1 MDLEKALAFT
11 DALVFAKSGVHLSD
25 LQQAMLRESWSW
37 QRQSYEQI
45 ADTYG
50 YSPTYLKHD
59 VGPKLWKFLSE
70 VLGEKVNKKSFR
82 AAIERQFLL
91 EHETSQPEQSFGQMP
106 TKTISQIQEQT
117 RAQEPYQVPNTIN
130 EVGTKD
136 RQDWGEVLDVSF
148 FYGRQQELAQLQQ
161 FVMVERCRL
170 VALLGLG
177 GMGKTSLSLKLAQQL
192 QSEFDLVI
200 WRSLRNAPPIL
211 DILSQ
216 LLQFLSN
223 QQEIDYPETV
233 EEKVS
238 RLLHYL
244 RSHRCLLI
252 LDNFETVLQGNDT
265 SDNARN
271 YCEGY
276 EGYGELLKQVGENI
290 HQSCLILTSREK
302 PQEILLLEGAML
314 PVRALQL
321 GGLKKTEGQELLRLK
336 GDFLGSE
343 AEWSQLIDYYSGN
356 PLALKIISTTIQN
369 LFDGSISDFL
379 QQDAFVFGNIRNLI
393 EQQFERLSDSEKTVI
408 YWLAIYRDPASFSDL
423 RADIFPPISPQKL
436 IEVLDSLE
444 QRCLI
449 DKATPT
455 LIAKSG
461 ARFSLQPVV
470 MEYVTTRFVEQ
481 ICQEVL
487 VGLATTTAEETR
499 GVGSWGAGEQG
510 GFGAPS
516 GDRGERGD
524 SGPPL
529 GIGGKGEQ
537 GGFKDVFLP
546 FIAGGNPPVGR
557 FQEKNPLFKSHALLK
572 AQAKDYVRETQ
583 VRFILKPV
591 LQRLLT
597 HKPSQITL
605 EALLTGLL
613 TGLRGKTPLE
623 TAYVGGNVLNL
634 LGQQQ
639 TLLSGYDFSELTVW
653 QAYLQQANLHEIN
666 FAHADL
672 SGSVF
677 AETLGIVFAVAFSPD
692 GTLLATG
699 DAEGGLRLWQV
710 ANGQLLL
717 NFEGHVG
724 WVWSV
729 AFSGDGQ
736 TLASCSSDKTI
747 CLWDVN
753 TGKCLKTL
761 QGHTSSIWS
770 VAFSADGH
778 TLASGGDE
786 PTVRLW
792 DVSTGE
798 CRQILAGHTGSILS
812 VAFTADGQSLAS
824 GSEDQSIRLWD
835 VNTGLCHHVCNG
847 HTDRIWSV
855 AFSSDG
861 VTLASGS
868 ADRSLRLWS
877 VSTGQCLKILQEHGD
892 AVRSV
897 AFSPNAQTLVSAS
910 GDKTVR
916 VWDVGTGECLN
927 ILRGHTNSV
936 FSVAFNADGQTL
948 ASGSTDQTVRFWNVN
963 LGRCLKT
970 LKGYTNSIFSVVFN
984 PQGNTLA
991 SGSTDQNVRLW
1002 DVSTGECLKILTGHR
1017 NWVYSVA
1024 FHPQGHLLASSSVD
1038 QSINLWSVSSGKCM
1052 KTLQGHTNWVLSV
1065 AFSPSGEILGS
1076 GSDDQTIRLWSVST
1090 GQCLNTLHSHSSW
1103 IWCVTFSPD
1112 GHMLASSSED
1122 QTIRLW
1128 SVSTGQCLQIL
1139 EGHTSRVQSIAFSPD
1154 GQILSSASGDGT
1166 VRLWSVSTGQ
1176 CLNILEGHGNSVWSV
1191 AFSPDGSILASASLD
1206 QTVRL
1211 WDMRT
1216 GTCFKT
1222 LPVFTHS
1229 VRSSIAF
1236 SPLAA
1241 QAKCH
1246 TLASGSQDGTIQI
1259 WDVETGQC
1267 LKTLSPDKPYKN
1279 TNITGV
1285 TGITAAQKAALKALG
1300 AIEKV
1305 EG

>member
-82 AAIERQFLL
+82 AAIERQFILD
-91 EHETSQPEQSFGQMP
+91 HETSQPEQSFGQIP
-106 TKTISQIQEQT
+106 SETVSQIEEQT
-117 RAQEPYQVPNTIN
+117 RTKEPSQIPNTIN
-130 EVGTKD
+130 EVATKE

-161 FVMVERCRL
+161 FVLVEGCRL

-192 QSEFDLVI
+192 QSQFELVI
-200 WRSLRNAPPIL
+200 WRSLRNAPPIS

-233 EEKVS
+233 EGKIS

-252 LDNFETVLQGNDT
+252 LDNFETILQGNDT
-265 SDNARN
+265 PDNTRN
-271 YCEGY
+271 YSDGY

-302 PQEILLLEGAML
+302 PQEILLLEGAKL
-314 PVRALQL
+314 PVRSLQL

-336 GDFLGSE
+336 GDFQGTE
-343 AEWSQLIDYYSGN
+343 TEWSQLIDYYSGN

-481 ICQEVL
+481 ICQEVRSQ
-487 VGLATTTAEETR
+487 ES
-499 GVGSWGAGEQG
+499 GVRSQK
-510 GFGAPS
+510 S
-516 GDRGERGD
+516 GVRSQE
-524 SGPPL
+524 SGVRSQES
-529 GIGGKGEQ
+529 G
-537 GGFKDVFLP
+537 
-546 FIAGGNPPVGR
+546 VGR
-557 FQEKNPLFKSHALLK
+557 FQEKNSLFLSHALLK

-583 VRFILKPV
+583 VRFIVKPV

-597 HKPSQITL
+597 HKPSHITL
-605 EALLTGLL
+605 EAMLTGLL
-613 TGLRGKTPLE
+613 TKLRGKTPLE
-623 TAYVGGNVLNL
+623 TGYVGGNVLNL
-634 LGQQQ
+634 LCQQQ
-639 TLLSGYDFSELTVW
+639 TLLSGYDFSQLTVW
-653 QAYLQQANLHEIN
+653 QAYLQQTNLHEIN

-692 GTLLATG
+692 GKLLATG

-729 AFSGDGQ
+729 AFSADGQ
-736 TLASCSSDKTI
+736 TLASCSSDKMI
-747 CLWDVN
+747 RLWDVN
-753 TGKCLKTL
+753 TGKCLKIL

-770 VAFSADGH
+770 VAFSADGL

-798 CRQILAGHTGSILS
+798 CRNILAGHTGSILS
-812 VAFTADGQSLAS
+812 VAFSADGQSLAS
-824 GSEDQSIRLWD
+824 GSGDQSIRLWN
-835 VNTGLCHHVCNG
+835 VNTGLCYHVCNG
-847 HTDRIWSV
+847 HTERIWSV

-877 VSTGQCLKILQEHGD
+877 VSTGQCLKILQEHSD
-892 AVRSV
+892 VVRSV
-897 AFSPNAQTLVSAS
+897 AFSLNAQTLVSAS
-910 GDKTVR
+910 SDKTVR

-948 ASGSTDQTVRFWNVN
+948 VSGGTDQTVRFWNVN
-963 LGRCLKT
+963 LGQCLKS
-970 LKGYTNSIFSVVFN
+970 LKGYTNSIFSVAFN

-991 SGSTDQNVRLW
+991 SGSTDQNIRLW
-1002 DVSTGECLKILTGHR
+1002 DVSTGECRKILTGHR

-1038 QSINLWSVSSGKCM
+1038 QTINLWSVSSGQCL

-1065 AFSPSGEILGS
+1065 AFSPSGEILAS

-1090 GQCLNTLHSHSSW
+1090 GECLNTLHGHSSW
-1103 IWCVTFSPD
+1103 IWSVIFSPD
-1112 GHMLASSSED
+1112 GQMLASSSED
-1122 QTIRLW
+1122 QTICLW

-1154 GQILSSASGDGT
+1154 GQTLSSASGDGT

-1176 CLNILEGHGNSVWSV
+1176 CFNILEGHSNSVWSV
-1191 AFSPDGSILASASLD
+1191 AFSPDGHILASASLD
-1206 QTVRL
+1206 QTIRL
-1211 WDMRT
+1211 WDLPT
-1216 GTCFKT
+1216 GTCFNT

-1236 SPLAA
+1236 RPVAA
-1241 QAKCH
+1241 EAQSH

-1305 EG
+1305 EGN